1 MQFIDK
7 AKIRVEA
14 GKGGDGTVAFRREA
28 HVPKGGPAGGDGGRG
43 GSVIFQATTSLSTL
57 LDLKYNRL
65 YKAPSGQN
73 GMAKK
78 MHGKDAIDT
87 VIKVPV
93 GTMIL
98 NEETGQIMADLTE
111 DKQRVVIAKGGRGG
125 RGNAR
130 FATSRNP
137 APQICER
144 GEPGENFDLICELKL
159 LADVGLVGFPSVG
172 KSTLLSVVS
181 RARPEIADYHF
192 TTIVPNLGVVQVKD
206 GRSFVMADL
215 PGLIE
220 GAAQGK
226 GLGHQFLRHIE
237 RCRVIVHIV
246 VMVAV
251 DGRDPYEDYV
261 TINKE
266 LGEYQYRLLE
276 RPQIVV
282 ANKMDE
288 DGAEENLVR
297 FKKQVGED
305 VKIFPI
311 SAIIH
316 DGVDQVLYA
325 VADALATAPTFT
337 MEDEVEHTV
346 LYTMGDEEDKPF
358 ELHNLGNGNW
368 QITGKKIER
377 MVAMTSLVSD
387 DSLKRLLIKMR
398 NMGVD
403 DALRN
408 AGAQDGDNVAIGEF
422 EFDFYE

>member
-144 GEPGENFDLICELKL
+144 GEPGENFDLIGGC
-159 LADVGLVGFPSVG
+159 GIGWFSI
-172 KSTLLSVVS
+172 S
-181 RARPEIADYHF
+181 R
-192 TTIVPNLGVVQVKD
+192 
-206 GRSFVMADL
+206 
-215 PGLIE
+215 
-220 GAAQGK
+220 
-226 GLGHQFLRHIE
+226 
-237 RCRVIVHIV
+237 
-246 VMVAV
+246 
-251 DGRDPYEDYV
+251 
-261 TINKE
+261 
-266 LGEYQYRLLE
+266 
-276 RPQIVV
+276 
-282 ANKMDE
+282 
-288 DGAEENLVR
+288 
-297 FKKQVGED
+297 
-305 VKIFPI
+305 
-311 SAIIH
+311 
-316 DGVDQVLYA
+316 
-325 VADALATAPTFT
+325 
-337 MEDEVEHTV
+337 
-346 LYTMGDEEDKPF
+346 
-358 ELHNLGNGNW
+358 
-368 QITGKKIER
+368 
-377 MVAMTSLVSD
+377 
-387 DSLKRLLIKMR
+387 
-398 NMGVD
+398 
-403 DALRN
+403 
-408 AGAQDGDNVAIGEF
+408 
-422 EFDFYE
+422 